1 MAFSFIYFSKRPSL
15 PRAAA
20 DEPVGGRVQ
29 QGGAGV
35 FRKTRLR
42 QGHRAVFAGDRAA
55 VHPDTQRQPLSD
67 THLSATQDNHTFGV
81 IAVTQD
87 LAVLYMDRGI
97 AYAATDQIDPAIN
110 DFDRAIYIWPS
121 LAEAYCRRGPSDL
134 KKMTSRAD
142 SMTSTDRSDLAQT
155 FRSRSSPEPMH
166 VLTEAT

>member
-15 PRAAA
+15 PRARQISRSAV
-20 DEPVGGRVQ
+20 EFNK
-29 QGGAGV
+29 AGLEYFAKRDYV
-35 FRKTRLR
+35 KAIEQFS
-42 QGHRAVFAGDRAA
+42 RAIGAA

-81 IAVTQD
+81 IVLTQD

-121 LAEAYCRRGPSDL
+121 LAEAYCRLRPTPTY
-134 KKMTSRAD
+134 KK
-142 SMTSTDRSDLAQT
+142 
-155 FRSRSSPEPMH
+155 
-166 VLTEAT
+166 